1 MQSFLKT
8 CSAKSGKILKHALG
22 GKMENMEKDYLMSS
36 IDEYFN
42 LLDAENQKRSQMVA
56 KSLTKYLK
64 NSQENSKFDELK
76 SAQG

>member
-1 MQSFLKT
+1 
-8 CSAKSGKILKHALG
+8 
-22 GKMENMEKDYLMSS
+22 MENMEKDYLMSS

-64 NSQENSKFDELK
+64 NSQESSKFDELK
-76 SAQG
+76 SAQN